1 MPNAT
6 LDSSAGLIDLHAP
19 TLRGTFLTHI
29 ARGEAQ
35 VPLDIAV
42 KTARTYLRKSYV
54 SPSALRAILD
64 EVQAV
69 GVDGFR
75 DWATY
80 DERQRRF
87 EALTKALSVVLAQ
100 TPA

>member
-1 MPNAT
+1 MTELRT
-6 LDSSAGLIDLHAP
+6 L

-35 VPLDIAV
+35 VPLATAV
-42 KTARTYLRKSYV
+42 ETARTYLRKGYI
-54 SPSALRAILD
+54 PTSALRAILD

-87 EALTKALSVVLAQ
+87 EALTKALSVV
-100 TPA
+100 PARAPA

>member
-1 MPNAT
+1 MANET
-6 LDSSAGLIDLHAP
+6 LDSIAGLIDFHAP

-35 VPLDIAV
+35 VPLDTAV
-42 KTARTYLRKSYV
+42 KTARTYVSKSYV
-54 SPSALRAILD
+54 SPSALRAIL
-64 EVQAV
+64 EEARAV
-69 GVDGFR
+69 GVEGFK

-87 EALTKALSVVLAQ
+87 EALTKALSVVLTQ